1 MVSWVEG
8 VRVMISLAGTE
19 VLVTNCKHHL
29 SSPTVHNVCEDKGL
43 IVRAEVVEE
52 AGEDK
57 VENVL

>member
-1 MVSWVEG
+1 
-8 VRVMISLAGTE
+8 MISQAGTE
-19 VLVTNCKHHL
+19 VLVTNFKHHM